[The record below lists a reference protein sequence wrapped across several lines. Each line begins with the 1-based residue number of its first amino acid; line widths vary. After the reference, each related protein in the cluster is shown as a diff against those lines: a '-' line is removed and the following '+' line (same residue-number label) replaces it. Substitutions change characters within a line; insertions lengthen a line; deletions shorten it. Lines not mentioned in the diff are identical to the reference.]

1 MGLYITDENGVL
13 HKISGETTRVLVNG
27 DDGGIDVEGF
37 VRDKGFLRYNADTS
51 KVETILPDKN
61 INGNSDNMIANSAV
75 FNYVNQVANSVSNN
89 FYSKPEVDGIV
100 EDIYNDAND
109 QFYNKEYIDEIVND
123 VGKSLNNVIAVAE
136 GKTKSF
142 TVSTLFDLVNLLGL
156 QTSLVQDSYTI
167 SYTSISYMGKVYQLK
182 QGDIFFIVDT
192 GVPDYWVS
200 IDDMKIYKMET
211 TKVDLTGYVTYE
223 QYQGGFSGL
232 ANTVYQNQSRIVALE
247 NQHPTITQSE
257 YDALV
262 ANGAINPN
270 VYYNIVEE

>member
-37 VRDKGFLRYNADTS
+37 VRDKGFLRYNEATS
-51 KVETILPDKN
+51 KVETILPDEN
-61 INGNSDNMIANSAV
+61 IDGNSDNMIANSAV

-89 FYSKPEVDGIV
+89 FYSKSEVDGIV
-100 EDIYNDAND
+100 ENIYNDAND
-109 QFYNKEYIDEIVND
+109 QFYNKGYIDDIVED
-123 VGKSLNNVIAVAE
+123 VGQSLNNVIEVAE

-142 TVSTLFDLVNLLGL
+142 TVSTLYDLVDLLGL
-156 QTSLVQDSYTI
+156 NTSLIQDEYTI
-167 SYTSISYMGKVYQLK
+167 SNTSINYKGKVYQLK

-192 GVPDYWVS
+192 SVPDYWVS

-211 TKVDLTGYVTYE
+211 TKVDLTNYVTFE
-223 QYQGGFSGL
+223 QYTGGFNGL
-232 ANTVYQNQSRIVALE
+232 ANVVYQNQDRIGVLE
-247 NQHPTITQSE
+247 GRQVSLTQTQ

-262 ANGAINPN
+262 ASGSVNSN